1 MVASSRSSDPVD
13 LATGAD
19 LSCSSDDDKGNYG
32 DISTFVRPQKRAT
45 TVAVKTEIAAEH
57 LAQGPPIKLSTSSEA
72 ISDESQ
78 QTKVVART
86 KNFRM
91 DNEMKNFDPAEWRNE
106 RALSKSGSTIKSSGV
121 VNCGTDIAAPLPF
134 KAAAAHVQLS
144 HVLKSNTLNRNQS
157 VSDDDSDDE
166 DTCRLDISICDTQK
180 ISIKS
185 SSSSNKR
192 STADTEDEIT
202 FKKKP
207 PPSQD
212 KISIINSLSNS
223 NDIKVCN
230 DKKIN
235 TDVCGLAQLNDENN
249 PKKCKKVSFASHFD
263 SDKKTLSSN
272 QENLRLKIKTVEKV
286 NNNHDYANN
295 NDNNNNNEGVVTVV
309 LNNVRYTRLNVL
321 GKGGSSCVY
330 RVLSQ
335 SDSQLYAYKRVE
347 VKGCLE
353 DSEAMFDS
361 YINEID
367 LLRRLKGSSPYII
380 ELVDAEINREE
391 LYIAIIMEA
400 GDIDLSKVLS
410 QKQTQIQIQ
419 HPSVFHQNSN
429 INQNLNQNLNQ
440 NNLYQNPSRTT
451 STSSNNNGSN
461 NNNNSNISCSAGI
474 IRPANAPTS
483 TSTSTSENKAALN
496 PFFIRLMWLEMLEA
510 VDHIHANR
518 IVHGM
523 SGCNQIDA
531 TASQFCFIAFYLY
544 QFFDCFLERN
554 VFMVKKNLAL

>member
-1 MVASSRSSDPVD
+1 MGKCSRVVASSRSSDPVD
-13 LATGAD
+13 L
-19 LSCSSDDDKGNYG
+19 SSDDDRGNDG
-32 DISTFVRPQKRAT
+32 DISTFERPQKRAT
-45 TVAVKTEIAAEH
+45 TVPVKTEIAAEH
-57 LAQGPPIKLSTSSEA
+57 LAQGPSIKLSSRWEA
-72 ISDESQ
+72 ISDDSL
-78 QTKVVART
+78 QTKVVVRT
-86 KNFRM
+86 KNFKM
-91 DNEMKNFDPAEWRNE
+91 DNEMKNFDPAEWRNG
-106 RALSKSGSTIKSSGV
+106 RALSKSGGTVKSSSV
-121 VNCGTDIAAPLPF
+121 VSCGTDIAASLPF
-134 KAAAAHVQLS
+134 KAAASYVQLS
-144 HVLKSNTLNRNQS
+144 PVLKNNTPNCNQS
-157 VSDDDSDDE
+157 VTDDDSDDE
-166 DTCRLDISICDTQK
+166 DTCKLDISICDTQK
-180 ISIKS
+180 ISIKTS
-185 SSSSNKR
+185 LSSNKR

-207 PPSQD
+207 PTQD
-212 KISIINSLSNS
+212 KISVISTFS
-223 NDIKVCN
+223 NDNMVFN
-230 DKKIN
+230 DKKRN
-235 TDVCGLAQLNDENN
+235 TDVCGTAQLNDENN

-263 SDKKTLSSN
+263 SDKKVLSSN
-272 QENLRLKIKTVEKV
+272 QENLRLKINTVEKV
-286 NNNHDYANN
+286 NNNHDNANN
-295 NDNNNNNEGVVTVV
+295 RSSNDNNNSNNDEGVVTVV

-400 GDIDLSKVLS
+400 GEIDLSKVLS
-410 QKQTQIQIQ
+410 QKQTQMQ
-419 HPSVFHQNSN
+419 PSSVFHQNSN
-429 INQNLNQNLNQ
+429 INQNLNQNNT
-440 NNLYQNPSRTT
+440 SRTT

-461 NNNNSNISCSAGI
+461 NNNSNIKCSAGI
-474 IRPANAPTS
+474 TRPANVPTS
-483 TSTSTSENKAALN
+483 ISTSENKTALN

-523 SGCNQIDA
+523 SGYYHIDA
-531 TASQFCFIAFYLY
+531 TASVMFEIQFCF
-544 QFFDCFLERN
+544 
-554 VFMVKKNLAL
+554 VFIFSI

>member
-19 LSCSSDDDKGNYG
+19 LSCSSDDDKENYG

-57 LAQGPPIKLSTSSEA
+57 LAQGPSIKLSTSSEA
-72 ISDESQ
+72 ISDESL

-86 KNFRM
+86 KIFKM
-91 DNEMKNFDPAEWRNE
+91 DNEMKNFDPAEWRNV
-106 RALSKSGSTIKSSGV
+106 RAMSKSGSTIKSSSV
-121 VNCGTDIAAPLPF
+121 VNCGTDIASPLPF
-134 KAAAAHVQLS
+134 KAAAHVQLS
-144 HVLKSNTLNRNQS
+144 PVLKSNTLNRNQS

-166 DTCRLDISICDTQK
+166 DTCRLDISICDTKK
-180 ISIKS
+180 ISINRS
-185 SSSSNKR
+185 STSNKR

-207 PPSQD
+207 PSQD
-212 KISIINSLSNS
+212 KISVINSLSNS
-223 NDIKVCN
+223 NDIIVCN
-230 DKKIN
+230 DKKRN
-235 TDVCGLAQLNDENN
+235 TEVCGLAQKEDENN

-263 SDKKTLSSN
+263 SDKKILSSN
-272 QENLRLKIKTVEKV
+272 QENFRLQMKTVEKV
-286 NNNHDYANN
+286 NYNHDNAMSSNN
-295 NDNNNNNEGVVTVV
+295 NNNNNNNNEGVVTVV

-361 YINEID
+361 YVNEIN
-367 LLRRLKGSSPYII
+367 LLRRLKSSSPYII

-419 HPSVFHQNSN
+419 PSSVFHQNSN
-429 INQNLNQNLNQ
+429 INQNLNQ

-451 STSSNNNGSN
+451 STSTNNNGSN
-461 NNNNSNISCSAGI
+461 SNNNINCSAGI
-474 IRPANAPTS
+474 TKPANAPTS
-483 TSTSTSENKAALN
+483 TSTLENKTALN

-523 SGCNQIDA
+523 SGYHHIDA
-531 TASQFCFIAFYLY
+531 TASLIFLY
-544 QFFDCFLERN
+544 
-554 VFMVKKNLAL
+554 